1 VRTDLNKQHLD
12 GLDGIPFRKIC
23 TARFVR
29 SVTFLGIL
37 FLLRFLSGCSGVG
50 SNFLNGGGT
59 GSRTGSSTSTA
70 SLAVT
75 TTSLPNGQINVPYSA
90 TLAASGGTIPY
101 TWSLISGT
109 LPAGLSLNSSSGV
122 ISGTP
127 TVTVSSASLT
137 FQVSDSS
144 NPASTKPVI
153 LSLTIAG
160 PTSAPLTITTTSLPN
175 GQVNATY
182 SATLAATGGTI
193 PYTWSL
199 ISGTLPAGLSLNSS
213 SGVISGTPTVTVS
226 SASLTFQAADSSN
239 PALTKSVSL
248 SLTIAALSNVTVS
261 VLPRRAGLAQ
271 GQTLSVSATTNDPA
285 GVTWTATAGRF
296 SSTASL
302 SGAAVTY
309 TAPASAGSY
318 TITATSASNVSQ
330 SGSGTVY
337 VTDLKGVY
345 TYHYDLARDGAN
357 TQEYALTPS
366 TVNTTTFG
374 KLFSCSVDGAVYTQ
388 PLWVPNLTIG
398 GAAHNVVFVA
408 TQHDS
413 LFAFDADAAPCAQ
426 LWQVSLIDTAHGGM
440 GSESTVPSGQGGL
453 VGSNFGDITPE
464 VGVTG
469 TPVIDPTSNTL
480 YVVSKSVDVSGPTFY
495 QRLHAIDITTGNEKF
510 GGPANIAS
518 NITFPGT
525 GDGGSTVSFNPRQQN
540 QRGGLTLAN
549 GIVYVAWSSHEDTLP
564 YYGWIIGFNASTLA
578 VASILNVTP
587 NVQRGGIWMGGGA
600 PAVDSSGNLYLI
612 TGNGTFDANTSGN
625 DYGDSFLQ
633 LSNGLTVSS
642 YFTPTDQA
650 SDNANDQDFGSGGAA
665 LVLNLPSGSVKH
677 LVIGGGKD
685 GVLYLLNGDNMGGS
699 GDSNALQSFAVGRGT
714 SIFSTGA
721 FWNNNF
727 YITGTNDSGAMTVGA
742 LLSYAFNPST
752 NRVNTAVN
760 SQSPESFGFPGATPS
775 VSSTGP
781 TSGIV
786 WALDNSSYCTPQSP
800 SCGPTVL
807 HAYDATN
814 LANEL
819 WNSGMV
825 AGDVAGN
832 AVKFTVPTVANG
844 KVYVGTRG
852 NNTGGPFGS
861 TSTSGELDIYGLK
874 PN

>member
-1 VRTDLNKQHLD
+1 MRTDLNKQHLD
-12 GLDGIPFRKIC
+12 GLDGIPFCKIR
-23 TARFVR
+23 TARSVR
-29 SVTFLGIL
+29 SVALLGVL
-37 FLLRFLSGCSGVG
+37 FLLQFLSGCSGVG

-59 GSRTGSSTSTA
+59 GARTGSTA

-75 TTSLPNGQINVPYSA
+75 TTSLANGQINVP
-90 TLAASGGTIPY
+90 
-101 TWSLISGT
+101 
-109 LPAGLSLNSSSGV
+109 
-122 ISGTP
+122 
-127 TVTVSSASLT
+127 
-137 FQVSDSS
+137 
-144 NPASTKPVI
+144 
-153 LSLTIAG
+153 
-160 PTSAPLTITTTSLPN
+160 
-175 GQVNATY
+175 Y

-199 ISGTLPAGLSLNSS
+199 ISGALPTGLSLNSSSGVISGTPTTAVSSASLTFQVNDSSNPALTKSVVLSLTIAGPTITPLTITTSSLPSGQVSASYSATLAATGGTTPYTWSLVSGTLPAGLSLNSS
-213 SGVISGTPTVTVS
+213 SGMISGTPTVTVS
-226 SASLTFQAADSSN
+226 SASLTFQVADSSN
-239 PALTKSVSL
+239 PALTKPVTL
-248 SLTIAALSNVTVS
+248 SLTIAAPSNVTVS
-261 VLPRRAGLAQ
+261 VSPRRAGLAL

-285 GVTWTATAGRF
+285 GVTWTATAGSF
-296 SSTASL
+296 SSATSL
-302 SGAAVTY
+302 SGVAVTY

-318 TITATSASNVSQ
+318 TITATSVSNVSQ
-330 SGSGTVY
+330 SSTTSMY
-337 VTDLKGVY
+337 VTDLSGVY

-357 TQEYALTPS
+357 IQEYALTPS
-366 TVNTTTFG
+366 TVSTATFG
-374 KLFSCSVDGAVYTQ
+374 KLFSCAVDGAVYAE
-388 PLWVPNLTIG
+388 PLWVPHMTIG
-398 GAAHNVVFVA
+398 GAVHNVVFVA

-413 LFAFDADAAPCAQ
+413 LYAFDADAAPCVQ
-426 LWQVSLIDTAHGGM
+426 LWQVSLIDSAHGGT
-440 GSESTVPSGQGGL
+440 GSESTVPSGPGGL
-453 VGSNFGDITPE
+453 VGSSFGDITPE
-464 VGVTG
+464 AGVTG

-510 GGPANIAS
+510 GGPANISS

-549 GIVYVAWSSHEDTLP
+549 GIVYVAWSSHEDTAP
-564 YYGWIIGFNASTLA
+564 YYGWIVGFNGSTLA
-578 VASILNVTP
+578 VAYILNVTP
-587 NVQRGGIWMGGGA
+587 NVGFGGIWMGGGA

-612 TGNGTFDANTSGN
+612 TGNGGFDLTNASAPNN
-625 DYGDSFLQ
+625 DYGDSLLQ
-633 LSNGLTVSS
+633 LTNSLTVSS
-642 YFTPTDQA
+642 YFTPSDQA
-650 SDNANDQDFGSGGAA
+650 SDNSGDQDFGAGGAA

-685 GVLYLLNGDNMGGS
+685 GVLYLVNGDHMGGL
-699 GDSNALQSFAVGRGT
+699 GDSNALQSFKIGVGS
-714 SIFSTGA
+714 SIFSTGT

-727 YITGTNDSGAMTVGA
+727 YIAGVDGT
-742 LLSYAFNPST
+742 LLSYGFNSSTNLFNPSF
-752 NRVNTAVN
+752 A
-760 SQSPESFGFPGATPS
+760 SQSAESFGFPGATPS
-775 VSSTGP
+775 VSSTGLN
-781 TSGIV
+781 SGIV

-800 SCGPTVL
+800 SCGPAVL